1 VRSGARWLPTIWAC
15 SPATSVTPR
24 RTSTPCGAGWC
35 AAPAIRRGRVKQLIA
50 AAHTLGGA
58 DRAALELAIWGRPLA
73 ALELAATAHH
83 QTPELV
89 CARALACYRAGR
101 PDLTERILAEDLPPP
116 EVTPQGFPQA
126 KESRG
131 PHPAIDP
138 SPSVTPQGFPQAK
151 ESRGPHPAIDPSPS
165 VTGDDALPPFPGPHE
180 QWMIQHAPAAC
191 LAIAALASGRDAIV
205 ALAQLAPHDAEPD
218 PPTIEPL
225 AAVVHRLGR
234 GLAGRTVYL
243 AGEFKQPSRDK
254 LVAAIEAAGARLVAG
269 PAPGTDFYVPGDGC
283 SAQTIARL
291 ERQGVRRL
299 RELEEVGR

>member
-1 VRSGARWLPTIWAC
+1 VRGSGDPARARELVAAHPESGALVRDLYLEELA
-15 SPATSVTPR
+15 
-24 RTSTPCGAGWC
+24 
-35 AAPAIRRGRVKQLIA
+35 RRGRVKQLIA

-101 PDLTERILAEDLPPP
+101 PDLTDRILVEDLPPP
-116 EVTPQGFPQA
+116 
-126 KESRG
+126 S
-131 PHPAIDP
+131 I
-138 SPSVTPQGFPQAK
+138 
-151 ESRGPHPAIDPSPS
+151 
-165 VTGDDALPPFPGPHE
+165 TGDEALPPFPGPHE
-180 QWMIQHAPAAC
+180 QWMIQHAPAASP
-191 LAIAALASGRDAIV
+191 AIAALASGRDAIV

-218 PPTIEPL
+218 PPTIESL

-254 LVAAIEAAGARLVAG
+254 LEAALAAAGARLVAG

-283 SAQTIARL
+283 SAETVARL

-299 RELEEVGR
+299 RELEEVGK